1 MGLRSDAPWR
11 RALSVRCPPLRSPIL
26 VPSSPP
32 LPLRPDHLP
41 EAPPPQLFPR
51 GLGLRHRDLGTRLSP
66 RQPRRDC
73 GPVSLLRG
81 GASLRLVPRDGEA
94 RSVCG
99 TGCRGRT
106 WAPRPALGSPRPPAP
121 VRPSSELELRT
132 GSSGG
137 QIGQEGLW
145 SGEPFRLWSPLP
157 RGRQN
162 PRPVV
167 GPGVKQ
173 RHDARSRAGGWGPGA
188 RFHSRSGDWL
198 GGTVGS
204 VLGPREEL
212 VAGIRIPKSS
222 G

>member
-1 MGLRSDAPWR
+1 M
-11 RALSVRCPPLRSPIL
+11 
-26 VPSSPP
+26 
-32 LPLRPDHLP
+32 
-41 EAPPPQLFPR
+41 
-51 GLGLRHRDLGTRLSP
+51 
-66 RQPRRDC
+66 
-73 GPVSLLRG
+73 
-81 GASLRLVPRDGEA
+81 RLVPRDGEA
-94 RSVCG
+94 CSVCG

-106 WAPRPALGSPRPPAP
+106 WAPRPTLGSPRPPAP

-173 RHDARSRAGGWGPGA
+173 RHDARSGAGGQVSLPFRGLAWGHCGLSAGPSGGAGSRDPNPEEQWLRTRGACAGLPGQRREPTGLQASRPGA
-188 RFHSRSGDWL
+188 PSPAQPPE
-198 GGTVGS
+198 
-204 VLGPREEL
+204 GPRHGLCLRDSGLRQRGLCSLETCPEGP
-212 VAGIRIPKSS
+212 AIPTSS
-222 G
+222 PAF